1 MFDTV
6 KDEFILKI
14 RKKLYEGTKLD
25 DYEVRT
31 IVAALMKER
40 GVTQTPYYEIVFHDE
55 YNMQEHR
62 VMNPVSSEIIE
73 MEGYFIQKDKF
84 ELSFQRLIK

>member
-1 MFDTV
+1 MFDIV

-62 VMNPVSSEIIE
+62 IMNPVSSEIIE
-73 MEGYFIQKDKF
+73 MEGYSIQKDKF